1 MTKRERAIKSL
12 DKKMQNR
19 IKQFDNWMSRT
30 DKEIID
36 FVDKY
41 GIVSEYTL
49 QGSLHNAEKLTDSLC
64 LSGVWIT
71 DRLTGFC
78 GAPSD
83 SPVYRKSL
91 TKKVRKALGYNI

>member
-1 MTKRERAIKSL
+1 MTKRERAISSL
-12 DKKMQNR
+12 NKKMQNQ
-19 IKQFDNWMSRT
+19 IKQFDNWMSQT

-64 LSGVWIT
+64 LSGAWIQ
-71 DRLTGFC
+71 DKLTGRV
-78 GAPSD
+78 GVPSH
-83 SPVYRKSL
+83 PEYRGSL
-91 TKKVRKALGYNI
+91 TKKVRKALGYNV

>member
-1 MTKRERAIKSL
+1 MTKRERAIKAL
-12 DKKMQNR
+12 EKKLQNR
-19 IKQFDNWMSRT
+19 IRQFDKLMNRT

-49 QGSLHNAEKLTDSLC
+49 QGSLRNAEKLTDFLC
-64 LSGVWIT
+64 LSGAWIT
-71 DRLTGFC
+71 DRLTGHK
-78 GAPSD
+78 GVPSL
-83 SPVYRKSL
+83 PEYRGSL

>member
-1 MTKRERAIKSL
+1 
-12 DKKMQNR
+12 MQNR

-49 QGSLHNAEKLTDSLC
+49 LSSLHNAEKLTDSLC
-64 LSGVWIT
+64 FSGAWIT

-83 SPVYRKSL
+83 SPAYRKSL
-91 TKKVRKALGYNI
+91 KKKVRKALGYNI